1 MISLISL
8 LLVSGLFVSYILI
21 ISSNYQVIRN
31 SIKTN
36 RFTQALLLEES
47 SYVIPYVIQKY
58 YSYIIDIRSNI
69 IPSIFTTSYWYE
81 NMELIKD
88 KELKYQNILRIKIL
102 KRISL
107 ILALILYYLIVFFWL
122 KYKRSTLSYQ
132 LLTSTGSKVQTWNL
146 DLVLGIDGLSVP
158 FLALIGFILPLVY
171 LSNWTTIDHLPTQ
184 YYMIIILLE
193 IFLIIVFLVIDLI
206 MFYVFF
212 ESILPPLFVL
222 IGLYGASQK
231 FRAGYY
237 LFLYTLLGSLFML
250 LIFVK
255 MGGDTATSF
264 FIGYTNHN
272 GFAEWQVII
281 WIILFVSFSV
291 KTPLLPVHI
300 WLPLAHSDANVSGS
314 IILASI
320 VLKLALY
327 GFLRILIAIFFI
339 GTAWLTPFIL
349 GLCSISVAYSSFTTI
364 RQFDLKV
371 LVAYSSIAHMASSL
385 LGTFSDTLYGLI
397 GSIIFGLAHGFVSP
411 GLFLIVGAVLYDRC
425 GSRIINYYRGLN
437 AILPFLALIFLIL
450 VFGNMGVPLT
460 GNFIGEFLSLLG
472 AYQQNLFIASIGAL
486 SIILSAVYSIFM
498 YNRVTSGS
506 ISPYIHTIPDIFRK
520 EYYILIPLILLTIFL
535 GIYPSFIS
543 ADIEF
548 GLSNFLF
555 MTSLPILSNSKNKH
569 NCSSLLNLGDINKI
583 NKYYKIKDFYYY
595 SVSKFTKNITNF
607 WYIISKDKIK
617 FLLLLRK
624 NFFIFVIFI
633 FFPWLITTYPHL
645 LGIDIEFGLSHFLLT
660 GNLWSTMVGLIF
672 EKAEIKSET
681 LHKNANNPHTTPVV
695 EKVVPGIGD
704 KNDRKDQN
712 NTNLTNSDDK
722 SNLGNTEN
730 KSDEKNIENKL
741 ISTDSIKNENLEKTE
756 KIIISEHIEG
766 NIDSENIKK
775 RENDKNLENTDKNE
789 NQKNG
794 DKNEKT
800 ENILKNESIGN
811 TENKQDSEITK
822 NSTNPVNSG
831 DDSNELGNRIK
842 NISLNDRTQ
851 STSDSL
857 SSSEKSEDLPSSEE
871 SVGLTSEEGTS
882 RFVGLKDY
890 ENQPVNA
897 GDLRSRIENLP
908 PIIEAEKFSYTQDRT
923 IEKYNSMTP
932 EEYKIYCENNSTRP
946 SINPKIP
953 QDKIIS
959 VVRWP
964 VRKDEDSDDDSPRG
978 SEIQGS
984 SNRTT
989 TSSESSSNT
998 RSIDTSFVDRNGT
1011 PIHGLNDNHLDYSIY
1026 NLLKMNFSFEDII
1039 LFINQI
1045 DLSTYNIS
1053 MLKFFI
1059 IFIPF
1064 IYYGMRFYTL
1074 YLYIKLNKEGIYLIF
1089 FKFKYI
1095 YYLNLK
1101 NIIKKY
1107 LF

>member
-1 MISLISL
+1 MLNLISL
-8 LLVSGLFVSYILI
+8 LLVSGIFVSYILI
-21 ISSNYQVIRN
+21 ISSNYQVITN

-88 KELKYQNILRIKIL
+88 KELKYQNVLRIKIL

-122 KYKRSTLSYQ
+122 KYKRSILSYQ
-132 LLTSTGSKVQTWNL
+132 LLTSTGSKVQTWSL

-472 AYQQNLFIASIGAL
+472 AYQQNIFIASIGAL

-520 EYYILIPLILLTIFL
+520 EYYILIPLIILTTLL

-555 MTSLPILSNSKNKH
+555 MTSLPILSNSKN
-569 NCSSLLNLGDINKI
+569 NPNISSLLNLGDINKI
-583 NKYYKIKDFYYY
+583 NKNYKTNNEISLFIYKDID
-595 SVSKFTKNITNF
+595 KKTKN
-607 WYIISKDKIK
+607 
-617 FLLLLRK
+617 
-624 NFFIFVIFI
+624 
-633 FFPWLITTYPHL
+633 
-645 LGIDIEFGLSHFLLT
+645 
-660 GNLWSTMVGLIF
+660 
-672 EKAEIKSET
+672 
-681 LHKNANNPHTTPVV
+681 
-695 EKVVPGIGD
+695 
-704 KNDRKDQN
+704 
-712 NTNLTNSDDK
+712 
-722 SNLGNTEN
+722 
-730 KSDEKNIENKL
+730 
-741 ISTDSIKNENLEKTE
+741 NLE
-756 KIIISEHIEG
+756 
-766 NIDSENIKK
+766 
-775 RENDKNLENTDKNE
+775 L
-789 NQKNG
+789 
-794 DKNEKT
+794 
-800 ENILKNESIGN
+800 NILDNFDNNLRMESESKKN
-811 TENKQDSEITK
+811 KFK
-822 NSTNPVNSG
+822 
-831 DDSNELGNRIK
+831 
-842 NISLNDRTQ
+842 
-851 STSDSL
+851 
-857 SSSEKSEDLPSSEE
+857 EDL
-871 SVGLTSEEGTS
+871 
-882 RFVGLKDY
+882 
-890 ENQPVNA
+890 
-897 GDLRSRIENLP
+897 
-908 PIIEAEKFSYTQDRT
+908 
-923 IEKYNSMTP
+923 
-932 EEYKIYCENNSTRP
+932 
-946 SINPKIP
+946 
-953 QDKIIS
+953 
-959 VVRWP
+959 
-964 VRKDEDSDDDSPRG
+964 
-978 SEIQGS
+978 
-984 SNRTT
+984 
-989 TSSESSSNT
+989 
-998 RSIDTSFVDRNGT
+998 
-1011 PIHGLNDNHLDYSIY
+1011 
-1026 NLLKMNFSFEDII
+1026 
-1039 LFINQI
+1039 
-1045 DLSTYNIS
+1045 
-1053 MLKFFI
+1053 
-1059 IFIPF
+1059 
-1064 IYYGMRFYTL
+1064 
-1074 YLYIKLNKEGIYLIF
+1074 IKAAVPW
-1089 FKFKYI
+1089 
-1095 YYLNLK
+1095 
-1101 NIIKKY
+1101 
-1107 LF
+1107 